1 MGKSGIICAS
11 LILVLSLSGAES
23 YTVITKSGEPIEGKL
38 ISETDDLL
46 IIQEASGVHR
56 SLKKDTLDLEK
67 MNEINGTSAAKPAN
81 PVVPALPMKTTTPG
95 KKVFTNADVP
105 GATPEPAAADS
116 DPTPP
121 EDAASPQDVPSKPSA
136 SITPASP
143 AKPVAPGKGGK
154 VFTNEDVL
162 PAEPKPETPPVEV
175 PQSQTAPQT
184 NTMAT
189 VNAEEYTKD
198 LKDGAAQLSKALQ
211 DLSALTDG
219 IAVNWEV
226 AASTGNDSKRAVRD
240 YMTGATANAILNNIS
255 TQINQLQ
262 FLQGKLSIVPAGQ
275 EQSYQIFTRAVDALE
290 DFQTQV
296 QQYDS
301 IQSIGLL
308 KSRLVEL
315 SSQINSAV
323 GVLSGQE
330 AGEPRV

>member
-1 MGKSGIICAS
+1 MGKSGLICAS
-11 LILVLSLSGAES
+11 LILLLSLSGAES
-23 YTVITKSGEPIEGKL
+23 YTVITKDGKTIEGKL
-38 ISETDDLL
+38 ISETGDLF
-46 IIQEASGVHR
+46 IIQEASGVHL

-67 MNEINGTSAAKPAN
+67 MNEVNGTPSTKPADS
-81 PVVPALPMKTTTPG
+81 VAPALPMKTTTPG

-105 GATPEPAAADS
+105 GAIPEPAAPDS
-116 DPTPP
+116 DSTPS
-121 EDAASPQDVPSKPSA
+121 ENAANPQDVSSKPS
-136 SITPASP
+136 TPASP
-143 AKPVAPGKGGK
+143 AKPVAPGKAGK

-162 PAEPKPETPPVEV
+162 PAEPKPETPPAEV

-262 FLQGKLSIVPAGQ
+262 FLKGKLSIVPAGQ
-275 EQSYQIFTRAVDALE
+275 EQSYQIFTRAVDALK

-323 GVLSGQE
+323 GVLSGPE